1 MELEYQLQ
9 MNIPEVSESGH
20 AYLDELESKDIL
32 PYSYQVKTTDSRY
45 EQWME
50 QRRIYGFDDS
60 ETWDLTETFYLWL
73 YERLRMYVDI
83 GGEVVNL
90 EFHKFEYH
98 GREYTQLEIINMIL
112 ERIGFY
118 FSEEYNDFTKEHIAY
133 TNEIGELWAIVLPAM
148 WW

>member
-9 MNIPEVSESGH
+9 MNIPEISESGH
-20 AYLDELESKDIL
+20 AYLDELEMD
-32 PYSYQVKTTDSRY
+32 PYPFSRY
-45 EQWME
+45 NPYDHRKERWAEQK
-50 QRRIYGFDDS
+50 RIYGFDDS
-60 ETWDLTETFYLWL
+60 ETWDLSSTFYAWL
-73 YERLRMYVDI
+73 YEHLRMYVDI
-83 GGEVVNL
+83 GGETVNL

-118 FSEEYNDFTKEHIAY
+118 FSEEYDDWTEEHVAY
-133 TNEIGELWAIVLPAM
+133 INEIGELWAIVLPAM